1 MFSSTDQYSTS
12 FPGSL
17 ILPPLGSP
25 QSERGR
31 GGKMRDPGNEVGQ
44 YFYWLT
50 VPKFDLLPIL
60 LLMINCTV
68 SYPVMIS
75 CCGTFFICY
84 LVFHSFQLSYS
95 INQWAPRCGLS
106 SALRFT
112 SFFNWVIFF
121 VNYPSLVSCFPWVS
135 TWHFPTVHFPPHFL
149 SRFCIFYSLM
159 LYICASPPLGRS
171 AAVNA
176 RGAWVKAMER
186 LRFCRLWDFGQRWV
200 SGSRY
205 RVIIIG
211 IGETPKKTGRR
222 SYIG

>member
-50 VPKFDLLPIL
+50 VPNFDLLPSL
-60 LLMINCTV
+60 LLMIDCTV

-112 SFFNWVIFF
+112 SF
-121 VNYPSLVSCFPWVS
+121 S
-135 TWHFPTVHFPPHFL
+135 TGL
-149 SRFCIFYSLM
+149 YSLWIIPA
-159 LYICASPPLGRS
+159 LFHGFLGCQPGTSPLCISHPTFFLDSAFFIRLYYICASPPLGRS
-171 AAVNA
+171 AAVNT
-176 RGAWVKAMER
+176 RGAWVKAIER

-205 RVIIIG
+205 RVIIIS